1 MLRATTNG
9 VLKGYRYNLYTSRYT
24 MDKNRN
30 TVLTQR
36 NFNSY
41 AEDPAAAAH
50 CYQLRRAFQRANSQ
64 MSLGESVCRKYDV
77 AWHTMESV
85 LSDVNQR
92 TSDSAMAETIRA
104 ENGPTAAGRQ
114 ALGLSL
120 ENLADS
126 IAQTMNAKYG
136 ENFVFAGAD
145 GLNVPFSWDLQ
156 SDPKKLLYRGIP
168 VDTPEPPKLE
178 MDAVNT
184 QDPAKFDK
192 DGNAWVDGT
201 STGEVHYKTVDGEL
215 VTQANYEKNVKDF
228 EALSYM
234 AKGET
239 KYADLGL
246 GLQEDENGK
255 IIPGSAIDVSQQ
267 GIDFLDWGVD
277 KDGDPKNVVS
287 IIQRMAEILKKCD
300 PDSGAYPNGT
310 QDKAEMDRLLNKL
323 NQAGDRLS
331 NKHTALD
338 TQKKFLDSNQLQLEN
353 STYTIRQQFAAVED
367 VDMEA
372 AITEFSW
379 AKVCYNTALK
389 VGNSILGQSLM
400 DYINA

>member
-24 MDKNRN
+24 MDKSRN

-77 AWHTMESV
+77 AWHTMDSV

-114 ALGLSL
+114 ALGQSL

-145 GLNVPFSWDLQ
+145 GLNVPFSWDLE
-156 SDPKKLLYRGIP
+156 SEPKKLLYRGIP
-168 VDTPEPPKLE
+168 VDTPAPPKLE
-178 MDAVNT
+178 MDPNG
-184 QDPAKFDK
+184 QNPAKFDAN
-192 DGNAWVDGT
+192 GNAWVDNV
-201 STGEVHYKTVDGEL
+201 STGEVHYKTVDGNL
-215 VTQANYEKNVKDF
+215 MTKTSYEHSAKDF
-228 EALSYM
+228 EALAYM

-255 IIPGSAIDVSQQ
+255 IIPGSAINVSLQ

-277 KDGDPKNVVS
+277 EDGDPKNVVS
-287 IIQRMAEILKKCD
+287 IIQKMSGILKNCD
-300 PDSGAYPNGT
+300 PDSGAYANGD
-310 QDKAEMDRLLNKL
+310 QDKADMERLLNKL
-323 NQAGDRLS
+323 NLAGDRLS
-331 NKHTALD
+331 NKHVALD

-353 STYTIRQQFAAVED
+353 STYTIQQQFAAVED

>member
-1 MLRATTNG
+1 MLRVTTNG

-24 MDKNRN
+24 MDKNTN

-50 CYQLRRAFQRANSQ
+50 CYQLRRAYQRANSQ
-64 MSLGESVCRKYDV
+64 MSLGSSICRKYDV

-92 TSDSAMAETIRA
+92 LDDSALAETIRS
-104 ENGPTAAGRQ
+104 ENGSTAAGRQ

-126 IAQTMNAKYG
+126 IAQTMNARYG

-145 GLNVPFSWDLQ
+145 GLNVPFTWDLETE
-156 SDPKKLLYRGIP
+156 PKQLLYRGIP
-168 VDTPEPPKLE
+168 VDTPKPPELQMDQTAGEPLKFS
-178 MDAVNT
+178 
-184 QDPAKFDK
+184 QDGTPWQAGDVYYKDT
-192 DGNAWVDGT
+192 DGNIV
-201 STGEVHYKTVDGEL
+201 S
-215 VTQANYEKNVKDF
+215 QADYDKNKKDYD
-228 EALSYM
+228 ALTYM

-246 GLQEDENGK
+246 GMQEDENGK
-255 IIPGSAIDVSQQ
+255 IIPGSAIDVSLQ

-277 KDGDPKNVVS
+277 EDGDPKNVVS
-287 IIQRMAEILKKCD
+287 IIQRMGNILKNCD
-300 PDSGAYPNGT
+300 PDSGKYANG
-310 QDKAEMDRLLNKL
+310 DADMAEMDRLLNKL

-331 NKHTALD
+331 NKHTELD
-338 TQKKFLDSNQLQLEN
+338 TKKKFLDSNQHQLEN
-353 STYTIRQQFAAVED
+353 STYTIQQQFAAVED

-372 AITEFSW
+372 AIMDLSW

-389 VGNSILGQSLM
+389 VGNSILSQSLM
-400 DYINA
+400 DYINT